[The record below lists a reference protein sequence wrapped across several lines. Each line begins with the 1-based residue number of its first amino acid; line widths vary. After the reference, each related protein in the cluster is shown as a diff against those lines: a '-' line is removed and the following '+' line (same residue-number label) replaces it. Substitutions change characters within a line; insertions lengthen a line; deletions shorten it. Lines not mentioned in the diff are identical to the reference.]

1 MDHCIGHDV
10 VFFPSK
16 HGDSEQEISFLHWR
30 MRLGTSV
37 TEYHDYPRPMASIEN
52 VHPLIRHSLPG
63 AAVRAEPHHC
73 IPMHWCMVCEPF
85 HLKKKGM

>member
-1 MDHCIGHDV
+1 MDHCL

-37 TEYHDYPRPMASIEN
+37 TEYHDYPRPMASEHR
-52 VHPLIRHSLPG
+52 VHPPQLAWRRRP
-63 AAVRAEPHHC
+63 R
-73 IPMHWCMVCEPF
+73 
-85 HLKKKGM
+85 

>member
-1 MDHCIGHDV
+1 MDHCL

-37 TEYHDYPRPMASIEN
+37 TEYHDYPRPMASEHRERTSATARLAPPSALSHTTVFPCIG
-52 VHPLIRHSLPG
+52 G
-63 AAVRAEPHHC
+63 AWSVNLF
-73 IPMHWCMVCEPF
+73 I
-85 HLKKKGM
+85 